1 MGSTDAHLCVNNFVY
16 GSVISLCGGE
26 LLVVRQIISRL
37 LNIFLLY
44 IAVVSGLIPSYDHMG
59 EG

>member
-1 MGSTDAHLCVNNFVY
+1 MGSIDAHLCVNNFVY
-16 GSVISLCGGE
+16 GSVIFLCGGE
-26 LLVVRQIISRL
+26 LSVIRQIISRL

-44 IAVVSGLIPSYDHMG
+44 IAALSGLILSYDHMG